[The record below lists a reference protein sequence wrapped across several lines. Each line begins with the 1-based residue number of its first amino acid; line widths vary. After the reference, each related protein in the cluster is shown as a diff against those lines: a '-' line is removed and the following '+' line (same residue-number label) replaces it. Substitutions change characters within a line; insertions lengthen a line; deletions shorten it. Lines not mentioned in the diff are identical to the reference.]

1 MSGWVPAGAVGQ
13 RAVGTSPTGYVPDK
27 SVQLVLTWCFLVL
40 LRGSHSAIVAANRLE
55 NLNFT
60 ISSRLQNIAFKLF
73 ILNYT
78 YLNYF
83 IIVFWRYEK
92 VD

>member
-1 MSGWVPAGAVGQ
+1 MSGRVPPGAVGQ

-40 LRGSHSAIVAANRLE
+40 LRGSHSAIVAENCLE

-60 ISSRLQNIAFKLF
+60 IEIKKLLDVSKLF
-73 ILNYT
+73 TINY
-78 YLNYF
+78 YSL
-83 IIVFWRYEK
+83 
-92 VD
+92 